1 LSFFLDLFVL
11 FPSRTHEETD
21 SLFKTTNSTPTTT
34 TNSGVG
40 PAVSARRAD
49 EQVMW
54 RRAEAIAA
62 ACKDDS
68 PQPKRSS
75 ATADGG
81 GRASSGSASSSS
93 SRDGGGDDDSLAWD
107 EEEVKAPEPAAAEA
121 EAETEAEAPAETTE
135 AATDDA
141 PAAAPAAGEKAE
153 AAAAAAEEVAIDEAY
168 LGPDSVVVTITGCND
183 GGLLTSLAGLP
194 AFIPFSQV
202 EAASLGLKTE
212 AFSSRKSDRD
222 SPAKRAWLTAAT
234 AFPAIGTQVRAVPTE
249 VDAESE
255 RIVLSVRAAT
265 ELSARQQLRVG
276 ALVWGTVRKAASY
289 GLFVG
294 IDDTRESALL
304 HATNISRGARL
315 PESPLEVLPLGARVR
330 ALVVGMDQG
339 GRRLSL
345 STAEIEENDGD
356 MLVDPERVYAGAD
369 EQALYFRRHLE
380 ALAAQEAAGGGRG
393 YGNGGN
399 DRRNTTTTNNNN
411 YDKRGNGNNRRN
423 YDDDDGNDGNRE
435 WSSG

>member
-1 LSFFLDLFVL
+1 
-11 FPSRTHEETD
+11 
-21 SLFKTTNSTPTTT
+21 
-34 TNSGVG
+34 
-40 PAVSARRAD
+40 
-49 EQVMW
+49 MW

-399 DRRNTTTTNNNN
+399 DRRNTTNTNNNN

-423 YDDDDGNDGNRE
+423 YEDDDGNDGNRE